1 MKLIVYFHNGF
12 LFVFFSKYDLSLNKV
27 CFRLIFKYENA
38 FLHAQKSVFLFPLRI
53 HLTMARLYTMC
64 HRWIR
69 ATTIHTISIFYF
81 IANV

>member
-1 MKLIVYFHNGF
+1 MKLIVYFHYG
-12 LFVFFSKYDLSLNKV
+12 FVFVSSKYDLSLNKV

-38 FLHAQKSVFLFPLRI
+38 FLHAQIMFLLPLRLI
-53 HLTMARLYTMC
+53 RLTMAQLYTMC